1 MIQVETGQKLEK
13 FIDNPVIS
21 GTYKN
26 QSDIVKEGLKLLQ
39 EKEKKDSKIA
49 KIIA

>member
-26 QSDIVKEGLKLLQ
+26 QSSL
-39 EKEKKDSKIA
+39 
-49 KIIA
+49 